1 MCKQI
6 LFVYTHICYI
16 TNDAE
21 GFSAACTKLSLNNC
35 DRKTSNIVVRG
46 VFILK
51 NV

>member
-21 GFSAACTKLSLNNC
+21 ACTKLSLNNC